1 MKADFGDAG
10 SLLLR
15 YEHSSMNDP
24 STLMYNAFVDDGSAH
39 FFSTVSDP
47 QTSYGRTSS
56 TGLPL
61 VYFDTPANLYATKS
75 GDIAVN
81 DPVSFHLSIDAVEAT
96 YKADLDFA
104 NFTSYT
110 QYRYDH
116 TPYNDDLDATA
127 MPWLS
132 LYIDVK
138 DTTFSQEFLFNSK
151 PGSRL
156 QWTAGAN
163 YFYRSEEHTSELQSL
178 MRISYAVFC
187 LKKKTHKNPIHH

>member
-81 DPVSFHLSIDAVEAT
+81 DPVSFHL
-96 YKADLDFA
+96 
-104 NFTSYT
+104 
-110 QYRYDH
+110 R
-116 TPYNDDLDATA
+116 
-127 MPWLS
+127 
-132 LYIDVK
+132 
-138 DTTFSQEFLFNSK
+138 
-151 PGSRL
+151 
-156 QWTAGAN
+156 
-163 YFYRSEEHTSELQSL
+163 RSEEHTSELQSL
-178 MRISYAVFC
+178 MR
-187 LKKKTHKNPIHH
+187 

>member
-61 VYFDTPANLYATKS
+61 VYFDTPAHLYAPKS

-81 DPVSFHLSIDAVEAT
+81 DPVRFHLRRDAVQARNKT
-96 YKADLDFA
+96 DLDFA
-104 NFTSYT
+104 NFTAYH
-110 QYRYDH
+110 H
-116 TPYNDDLDATA
+116 TRPNQQ
-127 MPWLS
+127 P
-132 LYIDVK
+132 
-138 DTTFSQEFLFNSK
+138 
-151 PGSRL
+151 
-156 QWTAGAN
+156 
-163 YFYRSEEHTSELQSL
+163 
-178 MRISYAVFC
+178 
-187 LKKKTHKNPIHH
+187 